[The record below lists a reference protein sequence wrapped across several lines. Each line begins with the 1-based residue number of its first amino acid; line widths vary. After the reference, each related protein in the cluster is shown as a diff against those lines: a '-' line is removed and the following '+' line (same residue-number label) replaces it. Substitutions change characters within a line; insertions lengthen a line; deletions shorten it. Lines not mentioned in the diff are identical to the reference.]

1 MDGLFLLNMLDPEH
15 HRSNQKWTHSHNNHG
30 ALHPVPGVHSRWRY
44 NLGALY
50 LAVGLTADRQ
60 VIDSIFSLSLYHIVP
75 GVNRV
80 SDPIFLSCWSGRLLA
95 SHGFRMEKH
104 LSNWIWTKQYY
115 YQRAT
120 GHEQLQTFANNDPHV
135 LLVLTHEV
143 LVVLESPFHL
153 NCRSPYQ
160 LVACAAH
167 VLDNDS
173 LLRITRLYMTRY
185 NWIFLDQN
193 PDLLTAT
200 VKLIC
205 AQCNSFVINSAC
217 TCYILRSVL
226 VLHLILQLSF
236 SCQMWFCNCASPC
249 LFFSPLVHLCPRC
262 STNFLLMPAS
272 SLVYLQSQSGIS
284 GTHFIPF
291 FDLRFSVVHYFRSY
305 CLDHE
310 LFLVVP
316 ADAVYTV
323 HDCLVFL
330 PLLICP
336 PVTMDASPLR
346 PAPPHAFPWPPS
358 RRRAAT
364 AIVNTTDGDASP
376 LRARGSTISHHLY
389 TQAEHL

>member
-1 MDGLFLLNMLDPEH
+1 
-15 HRSNQKWTHSHNNHG
+15 
-30 ALHPVPGVHSRWRY
+30 
-44 NLGALY
+44 
-50 LAVGLTADRQ
+50 
-60 VIDSIFSLSLYHIVP
+60 
-75 GVNRV
+75 
-80 SDPIFLSCWSGRLLA
+80 
-95 SHGFRMEKH
+95 
-104 LSNWIWTKQYY
+104 
-115 YQRAT
+115 
-120 GHEQLQTFANNDPHV
+120 
-135 LLVLTHEV
+135 
-143 LVVLESPFHL
+143 
-153 NCRSPYQ
+153 
-160 LVACAAH
+160 
-167 VLDNDS
+167 
-173 LLRITRLYMTRY
+173 
-185 NWIFLDQN
+185 
-193 PDLLTAT
+193 

-205 AQCNSFVINSAC
+205 AECNSFVINSAC

-323 HDCLVFL
+323 HDCLFFL